1 MGLVT
6 NYHTERLLLVL
17 LIFFRFFPAFSDLM
31 ALPVSLT
38 QTFDLYIVSANP
50 FENEHLYAAL
60 AVESRA
66 LEVRTGKCAVSYT
79 MKKLWFL

>member
-1 MGLVT
+1 
-6 NYHTERLLLVL
+6 
-17 LIFFRFFPAFSDLM
+17 M

-50 FENEHLYAAL
+50 FESEHLYAAL